1 MRNNIVKL
9 AIMLALGGGLFLT
22 CSATAREPGGKD
34 PVLIGGTLSLTGKYA
49 AMGKM
54 QEKGFRLWETE
65 INQKGG
71 LLGRP
76 VKLIL
81 TDDASDPK
89 KVADTY
95 TELLQGKKVDLAFSP
110 YSSELTLVATD
121 LAEKYRFPFL
131 VSGAASEKI
140 WETPRRYTVGLYSTT
155 DRYFI
160 GFLELCAI
168 NKKKTVSITG
178 FPDPFSLY
186 VAKGAKKWAEKFG
199 LKVVRYNILEGT
211 EEKDFN
217 TEVAG
222 ISSAKPDVVIVAGY
236 MKETIGIRKALDRA
250 NLKNIAFAGSVGPA
264 MQDYLKTLG
273 PLTEGDFGASQW
285 EPDERIPYP
294 GSRTFIQSFR
304 KAYGEDPSY
313 HAAAAYASMKLV
325 EEAVRKTGSLD
336 REKVRQFFVTG
347 EHRSILGPFKL
358 RKDGTQI
365 GHKSIIIQW
374 QRGKKEIVWPESMR
388 TARPVF
394 PK

>member
-22 CSATAREPGGKD
+22 CSATAREPGGKN
-34 PVLIGGTLSLTGKYA
+34 PVLIGGTMSLTGKFA
-49 AMGKM
+49 VIGKM
-54 QEKGFRLWETE
+54 QERGFRLWEAE

-76 VKLIL
+76 VKLII

-89 KVADTY
+89 KVSDAY
-95 TELLQGKKVDLAFSP
+95 TDFFKHKKVDLHFGP
-110 YSSELTLVATD
+110 YSSELTLLVAD
-121 LAEKYRFPFL
+121 LAEKYQYPFV

-140 WETPRRYTVGLYSTT
+140 WETPRRYAIGLYSTT

-199 LKVVRYNILEGT
+199 VKIVRYSILEGMD
-211 EEKDFN
+211 EKDFN
-217 TEVAG
+217 AEVAG
-222 ISSAKPDVVIVAGY
+222 ISSAKPDVVIVTGY
-236 MKETIGIRKALDRA
+236 LKETIGIRKALDRA
-250 NLKNIAFAGSVGPA
+250 NLKNFVFAGSVGPA
-264 MQDYLKTLG
+264 MQDYLKALG
-273 PLTEGDFGASQW
+273 PLSEWDFGASQW

-294 GSRTFIQSFR
+294 GSRTFLQSYR

-313 HAAAAYASMKLV
+313 HAAAAFASMKLM
-325 EEAVRKTGSLD
+325 EEAINKTGSLD
-336 REKVRQFFVTG
+336 REKIRQFLVTG
-347 EHRSILGPFKL
+347 EHRTLLGPFKL

-374 QRGKKEIVWPESMR
+374 QRGKKEIVWPENMR
-388 TARPVF
+388 TAQPVF